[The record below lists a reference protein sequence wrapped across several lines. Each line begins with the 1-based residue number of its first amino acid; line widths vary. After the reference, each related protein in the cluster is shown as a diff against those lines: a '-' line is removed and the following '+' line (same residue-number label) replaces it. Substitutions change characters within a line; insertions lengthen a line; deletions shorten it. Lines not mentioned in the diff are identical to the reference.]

1 MDGRGRAIVL
11 PNRNNLHYLANMTEK
26 TKKVRPSDLP
36 TKRVRAPDGTVVS
49 LKVVKA
55 DSPTLGLD
63 LLAAFQSN
71 VTRVRAEQKRRQRA
85 GTDAA

>member
-1 MDGRGRAIVL
+1 MSKKL
-11 PNRNNLHYLANMTEK
+11 
-26 TKKVRPSDLP
+26 KKVRPSDLP
-36 TKRVRAPDGTVVS
+36 SKRVRAPDGRLVTV
-49 LKVVKA
+49 KVVNS

-71 VTRVRAEQKRRQRA
+71 VKRVRTKQRLTERA